1 MSSNLL
7 GTLTAT
13 WGIAGV
19 LLLIG
24 AAMVRLTRV
33 GLDAFDYPLRMH
45 HWAFFVVFLLFMLIS
60 EGYRGFQKSFAPR
73 VATRARE
80 LQLDPRPLQV
90 FLAPLVCMGL
100 VYATPS
106 RMLRSYGLA
115 GMIVI
120 FVLIVRQLPQPWRG
134 LVDLGV
140 AAGLLWGMLAL
151 ILFSYKAFRAP
162 TDGSRGSGVGSRA
175 ERPSP

>member
-1 MSSNLL
+1 MTKNFL
-7 GTLTAT
+7 GVFAAT

-33 GLDAFDYPLRMH
+33 GLDAFDYPLQIH
-45 HWAFFVVFLLFMLIS
+45 HWAFLVVFLLFMLIS

-73 VATRARE
+73 VAARARE

-90 FLAPLVCMGL
+90 FLAPLVCMGFI
-100 VYATPS
+100 YATPR
-106 RMLRSYGLA
+106 RMLRSYGLLGA
-115 GMIVI
+115 IVI
-120 FVLIVRQLPQPWRG
+120 FVLFVRQLPQPWHG

-140 AAGLLWGMLAL
+140 AGGLLWGVVAL
-151 ILFSYKAFRAP
+151 VVCSLQTFTREPATA
-162 TDGSRGSGVGSRA
+162 
-175 ERPSP
+175 SPD

>member
-1 MSSNLL
+1 MTRNFL
-7 GTLTAT
+7 GTLAAT

-24 AAMVRLTRV
+24 AGMARLTRF
-33 GLDAFDYPLRMH
+33 GLAAFDYPLQMR

-73 VATRARE
+73 VAARARE
-80 LQLDPRPLQV
+80 LQLDPHPLQA
-90 FLAPLVCMGL
+90 FLAPLVCMGFI
-100 VYATPS
+100 YATPR

-115 GMIVI
+115 GAIVI
-120 FVLIVRQLPQPWRG
+120 FVLIVRQLAQPWRG

-140 AAGLLWGMLAL
+140 AAGLFWGVVAL
-151 ILFSYKAFRAP
+151 VTYSYQAFTKEP
-162 TDGSRGSGVGSRA
+162 SFGSA
-175 ERPSP
+175 D

>member
-1 MSSNLL
+1 MTKNFL
-7 GTLTAT
+7 GAIATT

-19 LLLIG
+19 LLPIG

-33 GLDAFDYPLRMH
+33 GLDAFDYPLQTH

-73 VATRARE
+73 VAARARE

-90 FLAPLVCMGL
+90 FLAPLVCMGFI
-100 VYATPS
+100 YATPR

-115 GMIVI
+115 GAIVI
-120 FVLIVRQLPQPWRG
+120 FVLIVRQLAQPWRG

-140 AAGLLWGMLAL
+140 AAGLFWGVVAL
-151 ILFSYKAFRAP
+151 VVCSFQAFTREPA
-162 TDGSRGSGVGSRA
+162 TA
-175 ERPSP
+175 SPD

>member
-1 MSSNLL
+1 MTRNLL

-19 LLLIG
+19 LLLVG
-24 AAMVRLTRV
+24 AAMVRLTRA
-33 GLDAFDYPLRMH
+33 GLDAFDYPLQMH

-73 VATRARE
+73 VAARARE

-90 FLAPLVCMGL
+90 LLAPLVCMGFI
-100 VYATPS
+100 YATPR

-140 AAGLLWGMLAL
+140 AAGLLWGVVAL
-151 ILFSYKAFRAP
+151 VTHSYQAFTKEP
-162 TDGSRGSGVGSRA
+162 SFGS
-175 ERPSP
+175 PD